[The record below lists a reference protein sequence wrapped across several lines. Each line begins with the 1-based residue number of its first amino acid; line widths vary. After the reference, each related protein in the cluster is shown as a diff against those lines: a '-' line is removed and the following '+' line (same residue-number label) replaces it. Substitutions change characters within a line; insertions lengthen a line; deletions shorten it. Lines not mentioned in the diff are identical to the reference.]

1 MTLLRWPG
9 FPGRTDGLI
18 HRNSTEARGKQGRQ
32 KRKKKK
38 KRQQKGKKKKKEI
51 EEMHQERKRRP
62 QRNKR
67 QRKQYEEGRGEKGG
81 RENNGIVVLDIGELR
96 GEREERAKEGVT
108 RGDGTGCNEACDEE
122 LEGVTRH
129 RRGVTR
135 HRRDNGGV

>member
-18 HRNSTEARGKQGRQ
+18 HRNSTETRGKQGHQ

-96 GEREERAKEGVT
+96 GEREERAKE
-108 RGDGTGCNEACDEE
+108 ACDEE

-135 HRRDNGGV
+135 NRRDNGGV